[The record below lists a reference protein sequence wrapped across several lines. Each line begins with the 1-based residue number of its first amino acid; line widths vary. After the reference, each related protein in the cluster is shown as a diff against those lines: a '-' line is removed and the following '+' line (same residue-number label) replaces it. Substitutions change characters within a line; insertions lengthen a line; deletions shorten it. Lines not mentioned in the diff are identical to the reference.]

1 MIAQDRW
8 LLNNIIIMTGVENY
22 RGAGGHAPSLFSF
35 PYNVHMHSLSLCL
48 LYQLVSKQVSL
59 ADI

>member
-8 LLNNIIIMTGVENY
+8 LMNIMTGVENY

-35 PYNVHMHSLSLCL
+35 PYNVHMPLCI